1 MPSCAA
7 STPTFSMYDL
17 LSRSGRRPCLA
28 HCGQQLLHAERVSC
42 CQVVASNEVNIQM
55 NNRDPPVFW
64 PERTYKWGVSEAF
77 NPEHSDL
84 MYLRRLLLED
94 ACEEIAA
101 AKRKR

>member
-1 MPSCAA
+1 MTKQTAKA
-7 STPTFSMYDL
+7 GL
-17 LSRSGRRPCLA
+17 LALLQALGRL
-28 HCGQQLLHAERVSC
+28 
-42 CQVVASNEVNIQM
+42 QVVASNETNREM

-64 PERTYKWGVSEAF
+64 PERSYKWGVSEAF

-101 AKRKR
+101 SKRKRCAISDLGLQLAFASV

>member
-1 MPSCAA
+1 MSDAMA
-7 STPTFSMYDL
+7 
-17 LSRSGRRPCLA
+17 
-28 HCGQQLLHAERVSC
+28 
-42 CQVVASNEVNIQM
+42 QVVASNEVNASM

-94 ACEEIAA
+94 ACEEIAS